1 MSSNIYSKSLLLRGM
16 ILGNYVPL
24 SRKDYIK
31 RNGLVIHTS
40 QLQTQLNL
48 NMMAAVLVS
57 IIYHRAMVSISNLSW
72 NEMHCMRDAKCI
84 ADIITS
90 SDRIEF
96 F

>member
-1 MSSNIYSKSLLLRGM
+1 
-16 ILGNYVPL
+16 
-24 SRKDYIK
+24 
-31 RNGLVIHTS
+31 
-40 QLQTQLNL
+40 
-48 NMMAAVLVS
+48 MAAVLVS

-84 ADIITS
+84 ADILTS

>member
-1 MSSNIYSKSLLLRGM
+1 M
-16 ILGNYVPL
+16 LGNYVYFY
-24 SRKDYIK
+24 RKDYIK
-31 RNGLVIHTS
+31 RDGLVI

-72 NEMHCMRDAKCI
+72 NEMHCIRDAKCI

>member
-1 MSSNIYSKSLLLRGM
+1 M
-16 ILGNYVPL
+16 ILGNYVCTYVSL
-24 SRKDYIK
+24 YRKDYIK
-31 RNGLVIHTS
+31 RDGLVIHTS